1 MFGLL
6 LAFAVEAGWRL
17 WFRFHVGFHVLLW
30 KLCWLAS
37 LSRDVT
43 GELKSLILFD
53 AGFAMLRRLH
63 GLWFTRVLFVS
74 AGLGARFKRA
84 VLPAFASEE
93 EFQASFKRVKSESA
107 RTRASF

>member
-6 LAFAVEAGWRL
+6 LAFAVEAGLDALVSFSR
-17 WFRFHVGFHVLLW
+17 GFPRVALE
-30 KLCWLAS
+30 KFCWLAS

-63 GLWFTRVLFVS
+63 SL
-74 AGLGARFKRA
+74 
-84 VLPAFASEE
+84 
-93 EFQASFKRVKSESA
+93 
-107 RTRASF
+107 